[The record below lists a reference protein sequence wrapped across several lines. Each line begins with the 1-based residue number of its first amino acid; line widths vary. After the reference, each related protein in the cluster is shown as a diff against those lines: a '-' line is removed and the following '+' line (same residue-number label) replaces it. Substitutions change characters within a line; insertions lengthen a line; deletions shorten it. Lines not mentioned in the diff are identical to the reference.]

1 MPLSRLDV
9 TVAWGGFTGGQFHVA
24 AITFTEKQS
33 IQNML
38 RFLFATVSDLGTLS
52 KKTLEGPLKIS

>member
-1 MPLSRLDV
+1 MGKLSYYVD
-9 TVAWGGFTGGQFHVA
+9 GQFHVA
-24 AITFTEKQS
+24 DITFTEKQS

-38 RFLFATVSDLGTLS
+38 CFLFATVSDLGTLS